1 MGRHPIE
8 NIKQIVDS
16 IFLAIESDDE
26 SLATYIT
33 VLENFP
39 LDTLSSEEISYL
51 YNAIEEIQKRLEEKK
66 SRVVQALGKKE
77 SLKKFR
83 F

>member
-1 MGRHPIE
+1 MGGYPIE
-8 NIKQIVDS
+8 DIKKIVDS

-26 SLATYIT
+26 SLATYIST
-33 VLENFP
+33 LEDFP

-51 YNAIEEIQKRLEEKK
+51 YNAIEEIQKRLREKK
-66 SRVVQALGKKE
+66 SRVVQALGEKE
-77 SLKKFR
+77 SLKKFQ